1 MKDLQALRQRP
12 ELENSVLYPLLAAEF
27 RRTIGHLVSQH
38 AKGLLVEGEAEPLIG
53 REDGTGNSLAR
64 MRPYYEQAG
73 KANAKNRCQAKKQR
87 LEQENVEPAAPFIVK
102 PTAKRPRGVVQ
113 AMEQRL
119 QKASGRMQAT
129 AAGSIQEQFPRGVE
143 LRPVLQDAPS
153 QQLGPA
159 GGVNLP
165 EVSYP
170 HSIRTV
176 SLLVIGSVFFP
187 SAHQSRTIHVL
198 CCEV

>member
-1 MKDLQALRQRP
+1 ML
-12 ELENSVLYPLLAAEF
+12 F
-27 RRTIGHLVSQH
+27 R
-38 AKGLLVEGEAEPLIG
+38 EA
-53 REDGTGNSLAR
+53 
-64 MRPYYEQAG
+64 M
-73 KANAKNRCQAKKQR
+73 
-87 LEQENVEPAAPFIVK
+87 

-129 AAGSIQEQFPRGVE
+129 SAGSIQEQFPRGVE
-143 LRPVLQDAPS
+143 LRSVLQDAPS

-176 SLLVIGSVFFP
+176 SLLVIGSVFFFP
-187 SAHQSRTIHVL
+187 VLTNQGPFMYCAARSRGSFESVL
-198 CCEV
+198 GICPRGTFWVKVGDLPKQITCVVVVGTV